1 MNIDFSF
8 EEERLI
14 VNVERS
20 KIKSEGKPALERMLL
35 NLHIYR
41 CTADA
46 ESCRS
51 FYEKLSLVEDEHL
64 KWREIVLS
72 KKQPK
77 KLFVQAN
84 TFKSGDGVTLKE
96 YAPTREGI
104 IQSWAERDLQ
114 SSPASHAILSLQ
126 YYLNNLKHDLKES

>member
-14 VNVERS
+14 VNVELS

-51 FYEKLSLVEDEHL
+51 YYEKLSLVEDEHL

-84 TFKSGDGVTLKE
+84 TFKSGDGVILKE
-96 YAPTREGI
+96 YAATREGI
-104 IQSWAERDLQ
+104 IQSWAERDL
-114 SSPASHAILSLQ
+114 
-126 YYLNNLKHDLKES
+126 